1 MDTLFQDLR
10 YAARSLLRSPG
21 FTLVAVLTLALG
33 IGANTAIFSV
43 VNAVLLRPLPFPD
56 AERVTH
62 VGWRWGGNSNSAVPP
77 FYFAYIREHS
87 RVFEGLATYQGMQAG
102 LEEGG
107 RHAEVKGLR
116 VSDDFF
122 RVIGLQPA
130 LGRGFLPE
138 EAAPN
143 GPPVAV
149 LSHEFW
155 RNRLAGDPGLVGQV
169 VRLNGKS
176 HTVVGVLPPGF
187 RFPASPEYTD
197 VLVPLQLVPD
207 PQDRGFNYPM
217 IGRLKPGATREGAAA
232 DLQAVFG
239 SFRTAHAELVEEGMT
254 GPELLDFQ
262 TAFVGGLAT
271 MLWVLLGAVG
281 FVLLIACVN
290 VAGLLLARATERQ
303 REIAIRASLGAGRG
317 RIVRQLLTE
326 SLLLAL
332 VAGALGLVLGVWSVD
347 ALLALVPQGVP
358 RTDGMELDW
367 RVLGFAF
374 AIALGTGIVF
384 GLAAAL
390 PATRTK
396 LVDALKQGGRSAVGG
411 ASRAR
416 GVLVAAEVALSVVLL
431 AGAGLLI
438 ATLLR
443 MGQVELGFNPENVV
457 AVSFPRT
464 PEGYETPEAVWNFD
478 RQLLERIGA
487 MAGVTAVASASSLPL
502 ERGWNFP
509 MSIQGRPDDGMG
521 DAEWRAISPDYFRTL
536 GIPTV
541 RGRTFQN
548 SDDAS
553 GPGVI
558 LVNQAMARRLWPE
571 GNPVGSRI
579 VVGTV
584 GGQSVPGFEDPVR
597 EVVGVVADIREMGLD
612 RSPKPT
618 IYVPQAQA
626 PAMLLALPDLLVRT
640 SGATALGQAVR
651 QAARELDPR
660 IPEPQIRSMREVV
673 AASVAPQ
680 RFNAVV
686 MGVFAALA
694 LVLTAVG
701 IYGVIAYSV
710 RHRTREI
717 GVRMALGARQGEV
730 LGMVLRQGMLLVL
743 AGAGIGLLAALALT
757 RFLAAMLYGVG
768 TTDPL
773 TFLAV
778 TLLLVAV
785 SLLACYLPARRAT
798 RVDPMIALRA
808 E

>member
-1 MDTLFQDLR
+1 METLRQDLR
-10 YAARSLLRSPG
+10 FAARSLLRSPG
-21 FTLVAVLTLALG
+21 FALVAVLTLALG

-56 AERVTH
+56 AERVTY
-62 VGWRWGGNSNSAVPP
+62 VGWGWSGNTNSSVPP
-77 FYFAYIREHS
+77 YFFTYIRQNS
-87 RVFEGLATYQGMQAG
+87 RVFEGLATYRGMQAG
-102 LEEGG
+102 LEGGG
-107 RHAEVKGLR
+107 RNAEVKGLR
-116 VSDDFF
+116 VSDDFL

-138 EAAPN
+138 EAAPG
-143 GPPVAV
+143 GPPSAV

-155 RNRLAGDPGLVGQV
+155 QNSLGGDPRLVGQV

-217 IGRLKPGATREGAAA
+217 IGRLKPGVTPERAAS
-232 DLQAVFG
+232 DLQGVFA
-239 SFRTAHAELVEEGMT
+239 SFRTTHPDLVEEGMT

-271 MLWVLLGAVG
+271 VLWVLLGAVG

-290 VAGLLLARATERQ
+290 VAGLLLARASERQ

-332 VAGALGLVLGVWSVD
+332 IAGVLGLLLGIWSVD
-347 ALLALVPQGVP
+347 ALVALVPQGIP
-358 RTDGMELDW
+358 GLDSTKLDG
-367 RVLGFAF
+367 RVLGFAL
-374 AIALGTGIVF
+374 ALALGTGLVF

-390 PATRTK
+390 PATRTQ
-396 LVDALKQGGRSAVGG
+396 LVDALKQGGRTAVGG
-411 ASRAR
+411 TSRAR
-416 GVLVAAEVALSVVLL
+416 GILVASQVALSVVLL

-438 ATLLR
+438 ASLLR
-443 MGQVELGFNPENVV
+443 MGQVELGFNPENVF

-464 PEGYETPEAVWNFD
+464 PEGYETPAAVWNFD
-478 RQLLERIGA
+478 RQMLERIGT
-487 MAGVTAVASASSLPL
+487 MPGVAAVSSASSLPL

-509 MSIQGRPDDGMG
+509 MSVEGRPDDGMG
-521 DAEWRAISPDYFRTL
+521 DAEWRAISSDYFRSL

-541 RGRTFQN
+541 RGRVFQS

-553 GPGVI
+553 APAVI
-558 LVNQAMARRLWPE
+558 LVNEAMARRFWPE

-584 GGQSVPGFEDPVR
+584 GGQTVPGFEDPVR

-626 PAMLLALPDLLVRT
+626 PAKLLSLPHLLVRT
-640 SGATALGQAVR
+640 TGTVALGQALR
-651 QAARELDPR
+651 QAARETDPR
-660 IPEPQIRSMREVV
+660 IPEPEIRSMREVM

-680 RFNAVV
+680 RFNAVL

-701 IYGVIAYSV
+701 IYGVISYSV

-717 GVRMALGARQGEV
+717 GVRMALGARPVEV
-730 LGMVLRQGMLLVL
+730 LGLVLRQGMLLVL

-757 RFLAAMLYGVG
+757 RLLDSMLYGVG
-768 TTDPL
+768 ATDPL

-785 SLLACYLPARRAT
+785 ALLACYFPARRAT